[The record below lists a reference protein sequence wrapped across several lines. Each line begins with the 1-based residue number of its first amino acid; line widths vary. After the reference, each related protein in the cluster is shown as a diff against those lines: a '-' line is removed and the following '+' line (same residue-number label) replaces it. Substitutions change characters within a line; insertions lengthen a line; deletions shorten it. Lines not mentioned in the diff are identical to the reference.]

1 MGRLLLVDLGE
12 DEDRF
17 EQFMLPLASNIYS
30 LIYNLCIFFKFNSFS
45 YRCI

>member
-17 EQFMLPLASNIYS
+17 EQFMMPLASKCP
-30 LIYNLCIFFKFNSFS
+30 NLFVQL
-45 YRCI
+45 YLV

>member
-17 EQFMLPLASNIYS
+17 EQFMLPLAST
-30 LIYNLCIFFKFNSFS
+30 LFAV
-45 YRCI
+45 

>member
-17 EQFMLPLASNIYS
+17 EQFMMPLASNYHFFFFFYS
-30 LIYNLCIFFKFNSFS
+30 FRCFDSF
-45 YRCI
+45 